1 MTDKIA
7 KPIAASLVAIVITMA
22 PHLLTAGELKVV
34 LNEVSVINAD
44 QRVTIGDVAT
54 VSGGTQSDRQRIEQL
69 DLETMDRT
77 ASVRQIAKRQI
88 ELRVLVDGYARSGFE
103 VIGPK
108 TVTVRCSCARQ
119 LREKLETLATA
130 EISRQFGL
138 DNQSVGVR
146 MENDHQIKAAEARLA
161 AADFS
166 TTVLFQPQLPI
177 GKTQIQFEFL
187 SETGDRF
194 LFAFDAQVIVSME
207 VALATRSIAKGTVVD
222 ADMIQVIKRPMV
234 KREDFADG
242 SDVIGRVAKRDIFRN
257 DVVLSSDIEAIGRTE
272 LTPVVKRND
281 VLDVIIEVG
290 SGQVRLK
297 NARAMS
303 QGAIGDTIV
312 VLNTRTNIRLSATVV
327 DRNLAKIPLLNGG
340 R

>member
-7 KPIAASLVAIVITMA
+7 ELIAASLVAIAIAMM

-34 LNEVSVINAD
+34 LNEFSVINAD
-44 QRVTIGDVAT
+44 QRVAIGDVAA

-69 DLETMDRT
+69 DLETMGRT
-77 ASVRQIAKRQI
+77 DSVLQIAKRQI
-88 ELRVLVDGYARSGFE
+88 ELRVLVDGYARNAFE
-103 VIGPK
+103 VIGP
-108 TVTVRCSCARQ
+108 TAVTVRCSCARR
-119 LREKLETLATA
+119 LREELETLATA

-138 DNQSVGVR
+138 DNESVGVR
-146 MENDHQIKAAEARLA
+146 LENDHQIKAAEARLA
-161 AADFS
+161 SNDFS

-207 VALATRSIAKGTVVD
+207 VALATRAIAKGTVVD
-222 ADMIQVIKRPMV
+222 ADMIRVIKRPMV
-234 KREDFADG
+234 KREAFAHG
-242 SDVIGRVAKRDIFRN
+242 SEVAGRVAKRDISRN
-257 DVVLSSDIEAIGRTE
+257 DVVLSTDIEAAGSTK

-281 VLDVIIEVG
+281 VLDVIIDVG

-327 DRNLAKIPLLNGG
+327 DRNLAKISLLSGG